1 MSEPEE
7 LVFTREETIE
17 ETARLVVVAA
27 VVVERSARKPPV
39 KVELAVEIKPWK
51 KPNVVEVETPQAVVV
66 QAKAEPLWS
75 AAQPKTPPEYVKTL
89 PAVQVERP
97 KPERLVPERLVVEA
111 VVEKKLVVVA
121 AVVVDLLAVKF
132 CKVEEPVRRRLERVA
147 RPEELIILA
156 NKLVLKKL
164 VEVAAVVVERVAVKA
179 WRVVEPTTR
188 RSPEELMVEVAVPPI
203 ERMLPVRVPAKR
215 LVEVAEVVVL

>member
-164 VEVAAVVVERVAVKA
+164 VEVAAVVVERVMLLKMWAPVQVGEKLWSTVTVLVTRERPVEKVKGF
-179 WRVVEPTTR
+179 
-188 RSPEELMVEVAVPPI
+188 S
-203 ERMLPVRVPAKR
+203 
-215 LVEVAEVVVL
+215 